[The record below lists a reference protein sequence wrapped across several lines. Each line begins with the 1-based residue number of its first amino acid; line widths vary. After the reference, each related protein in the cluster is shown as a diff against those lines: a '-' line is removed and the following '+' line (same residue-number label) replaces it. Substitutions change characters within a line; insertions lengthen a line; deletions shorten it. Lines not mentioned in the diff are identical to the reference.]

1 MFNLGEAILALLEI
15 VFGFWNNQV
24 SLVFE
29 LLGQSPTGFKGGGPW
44 GIIEGIEPLFVGIGS
59 ALVGKLADENCALFL
74 WITFPLLKEIWR
86 VVKAWGFTY
95 KTVAF
100 VWIKQNKKADSLFW
114 GMGYWTRANAEI
126 CILATKGSP
135 KRYSRRVHQ
144 VLITHIEE
152 HSKKPGEARNRIEQL
167 MGDVPRVELF
177 ARREAPGWDVWGNE
191 VVCSP
196 GTEVLQHETASI
208 CKGQE
213 PVRREDM

>member
-1 MFNLGEAILALLEI
+1 MKKYQVIYADPPWAYRVWSKKGSGRSAESHYPTMSMEEIENLPVWE
-15 VFGFWNNQV
+15 
-24 SLVFE
+24 
-29 LLGQSPTGFKGGGPW
+29 
-44 GIIEGIEPLFVGIGS
+44 
-59 ALVGKLADENCALFL
+59 LADENCALFL

-152 HSKKPGEARNRIEQL
+152 HSKKPEEARNRIEQL

-177 ARREAPGWDVWGNE
+177 ARRETPGWDVWGNE

-196 GTEVLQHETASI
+196 GTEVLQNETASV
-208 CKGQE
+208 CKDQE
-213 PVRREDM
+213 SVRKEEL

>member
-1 MFNLGEAILALLEI
+1 MKKYQVIYADPPWAYRVWSKKGSGRSAESHYPTMSMEEIENLPVWE
-15 VFGFWNNQV
+15 
-24 SLVFE
+24 
-29 LLGQSPTGFKGGGPW
+29 
-44 GIIEGIEPLFVGIGS
+44 
-59 ALVGKLADENCALFL
+59 LADENCALFL

-152 HSKKPGEARNRIEQL
+152 HSKKPEEARNRIEQL

-177 ARREAPGWDVWGNE
+177 ARRETPGWDVWGNE

-196 GTEVLQHETASI
+196 GTEVLQNETASV
-208 CKGQE
+208 CKEQE
-213 PVRREDM
+213 LVGKEDM

>member
-1 MFNLGEAILALLEI
+1 MKKYQVIYADPPWAYRVWSKKASGRSAESHYPTMSMEEIENLPVWE
-15 VFGFWNNQV
+15 
-24 SLVFE
+24 
-29 LLGQSPTGFKGGGPW
+29 
-44 GIIEGIEPLFVGIGS
+44 
-59 ALVGKLADENCALFL
+59 LADENCALFL

-152 HSKKPGEARNRIEQL
+152 HSKKPEEARNRIEQL

-177 ARREAPGWDVWGNE
+177 ARRETPGWDVWGNE

-196 GTEVLQHETASI
+196 GTEVLQNKTASA
-208 CKGQE
+208 CKEQE
-213 PVRREDM
+213 PVKKEDM